1 VFVSWSPASLL
12 ASKHAASSAAAAAA
26 PTMLCCISVL
36 PSEAGDHSGA
46 DADAEVGA
54 VLDFRKMRGDFVAFH
69 EFFMRFAHL
78 ISLA

>member
-1 VFVSWSPASLL
+1 
-12 ASKHAASSAAAAAA
+12 
-26 PTMLCCISVL
+26 MLCCISVL